1 MSTDGPP
8 SCATAI
14 YTRRVKYVSIL
25 LVVILYMMASHW
37 PLSKDCDFSRIA
49 TECSNVCLNP
59 VQRKSLI
66 VVAEIHESFLDE
78 TGA

>member
-8 SCATAI
+8 SCATVI

-25 LVVILYMMASHW
+25 LVITLSMMATHR
-37 PLSKDCDFSRIA
+37 PLSKNCDFSRIA

-66 VVAEIHESFLDE
+66 VVAEIHESFIDE
-78 TGA
+78 AGA